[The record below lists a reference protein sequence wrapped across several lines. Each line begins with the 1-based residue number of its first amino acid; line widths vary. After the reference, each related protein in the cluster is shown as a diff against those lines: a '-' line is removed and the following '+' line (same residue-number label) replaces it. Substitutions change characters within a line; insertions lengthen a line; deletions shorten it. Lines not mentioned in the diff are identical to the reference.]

1 MYNHKK
7 NGIWGIIITIIILII
22 LVIVTNIDTSK
33 LYNIENIVSKI
44 ISPIQNG
51 ITYLQNKIS
60 GNNAFFADLN
70 ELSQIIGK

>member
-7 NGIWGIIITIIILII
+7 NGIFGIVITIIILII
-22 LVIVTNIDTSK
+22 LVIVTNVDTSK

-51 ITYLQNKIS
+51 ITYLQN
-60 GNNAFFADLN
+60 
-70 ELSQIIGK
+70 